1 MKKMMVWALL
11 VMLLASA
18 IPFCAALAGE
28 KISVVSTIFP
38 PYDFARAV
46 AGDKAEIRMLLK
58 PGAEIHSF
66 DPSPADILAIQNADV
81 FLYIGGESDV
91 WVDTILSS
99 MDVSGKQIVRLMDAV
114 APVEEETVEGMQAEE
129 EHHHVNDGLEVEE
142 HEEGE
147 EHEHEHEEGEYDEHI
162 WTSPKNAVLMVQAI
176 AGALIKADMG
186 NEAAY
191 RENAASYIDQIQAV
205 DAEFEAVV
213 SQATHRLLVF
223 GDRFPFR
230 YFADAYGLE
239 YRAAFPG
246 CSTETEASAATIAYL
261 INTVTENK
269 LPCIYTIELSNQNIA
284 RSISEQTGAE
294 VLTLQSCQG
303 VSRDDFQAG
312 VTYVSLMRDNVESLR
327 NGLVT
332 P

>member
-1 MKKMMVWALL
+1 MKKIIVFILAA
-11 VMLLASA
+11 MLLASA
-18 IPFCAALAGE
+18 LPFGAALAEE

-46 AGDKAEIRMLLK
+46 AGDKAEVKMLLR

-66 DPSPADILAIQNADV
+66 DPSPADILAIRNADV

-99 MDVSGKQIVRLMDAV
+99 MDISGKQIVRLMDAV
-114 APVEEETVEGMQAEE
+114 TLVEEEAVEGMQGEAEE
-129 EHHHVNDGLEVEE
+129 DHGEE
-142 HEEGE
+142 EPEGE
-147 EHEHEHEEGEYDEHI
+147 EHAHEHEEDEYDEHI
-162 WTSPKNAVLMVQAI
+162 WTSPKNAALMVKAV
-176 AGALIKADMG
+176 ADALCAADAG
-186 NEAAY
+186 NEKAYQGNAAAY
-191 RENAASYIDQIQAV
+191 IKQIEEV
-205 DAEFEAVV
+205 DAKLQAAVQEA
-213 SQATHRLLVF
+213 AHRIMVF

-261 INTVTENK
+261 IDTVQENK
-269 LPCIYTIELSNQNIA
+269 LPYIYTIELSNQNIA
-284 RSISEQTGAE
+284 RSISEQTGAGI
-294 VLTLQSCQG
+294 LTLQSCQG

-312 VTYVSLMRDNVESLR
+312 ATYVSLMLQNVESLR
-327 NGLVT
+327 KGLVT